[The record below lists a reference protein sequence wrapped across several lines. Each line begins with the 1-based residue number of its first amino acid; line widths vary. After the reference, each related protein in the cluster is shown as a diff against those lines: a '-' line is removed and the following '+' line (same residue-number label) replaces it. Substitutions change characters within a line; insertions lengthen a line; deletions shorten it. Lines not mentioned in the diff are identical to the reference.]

1 MTRGG
6 CRRVRRK
13 GAFSLLELMIA
24 LAIVAV
30 VTAYA
35 MPAYRA
41 YAARGYR
48 MDAMLTL
55 YRAAHFI
62 ETARP
67 ARTAHGAA
75 DTLPAGLDRVPPQ
88 GPAVYRL
95 HLQPADA
102 GNGGYAIEAVPSAGG
117 LMAGD
122 RCGTFVLE
130 ATGRRANRVSG
141 VSALEIEDCWRAR

>member
-1 MTRGG
+1 MTRG
-6 CRRVRRK
+6 RRDHARGKR
-13 GAFSLLELMIA
+13 AFSLLELVVA

-48 MDAMLTL
+48 MDAMLAL

-62 ETARP
+62 ETAWSVRP
-67 ARTAHGAA
+67 APGSAGM
-75 DTLPAGLDRVPPQ
+75 LPAGLDRVPPQ

-102 GNGGYAIEAVPSAGG
+102 DNGGYAIEAVPSAGG
-117 LMAGD
+117 LMAND
-122 RCGTFVLE
+122 RCGTFVLD

-141 VSALEIEDCWRAR
+141 VSAVQMEDCWRGR